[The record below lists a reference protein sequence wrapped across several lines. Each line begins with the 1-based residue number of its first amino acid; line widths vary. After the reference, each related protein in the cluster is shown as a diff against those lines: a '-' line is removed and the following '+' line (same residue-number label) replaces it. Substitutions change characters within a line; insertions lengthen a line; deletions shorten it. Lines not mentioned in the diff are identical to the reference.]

1 MGPETSVGGQPAT
14 SRMPAPGQT
23 VSHYKVLGRI
33 GAGGMGVVYRA
44 EDLKLGRQV
53 ALKFLHEGADNDPDA
68 RARFRREA
76 RTASLL
82 SHPNICTI
90 FEIDEVDGKTFIAFE
105 LLDGDSL
112 DHKIASGLSPREVL
126 EFGIQTADAI
136 DTAHGEGILHRDIKP
151 ANIYITRR
159 GQVKVLDFG
168 LAKPVRKGRG
178 ASALEPSDLT
188 RLEDV
193 MTTSAGMAV
202 GTIAYMSPEQARGET
217 LDSRSDLFSFG
228 VVLYEMATGQQTF
241 RGSTSAVIFDAIL
254 NRDPVSP
261 RHLNPSVSEELERI
275 ILKALEKDREMRYQ
289 SAADMRADLQ
299 RLKRSNE
306 SGRVPISG
314 TQSGIGTVPSGVE
327 SAASLSTNAGLRA
340 GVASAAD
347 VTMVTPA
354 AGSDLRA
361 ASSAPPQIP
370 ARPGGLSPIP
380 AAAPTVTIGAAPAA
394 ASKPSSSALAWAGA
408 AALVLVAGGWFFMR
422 SSTTSGGDAS
432 LQPTSAPAETP
443 IGAPVAEASTATA
456 PAAPLPSSNAVA
468 TATPAAPPPAPPGG
482 ARPVLPAGPS
492 SATPGAPAA
501 GAKPGPPASA
511 KPVAPPPTGAGG
523 ADVATE
529 LRVIADK
536 VDARLYDQAVADL
549 KSLVARAPNDT
560 TSLPAYFQLAEV
572 FDRQGKRD
580 DAMSTYSDIAS
591 RFPSDARS
599 IEARLKLARAI
610 LLTNRRTKD
619 QDARQVL
626 AGIGASVSGPS
637 LADAFELKATIEQ
650 RLKLREMDPVLQT
663 NAPSAV
669 VTLRTLVERVPDA
682 PQVEEALTIL
692 ARAYEEMR
700 RFEYAANAMVQ
711 LATKFP
717 AKHANEMWFEAGEM
731 YERRTP
737 RLQYAR
743 DAYANVPKSSRRF
756 EESQKRIE
764 RIEKQLAR

>member
-1 MGPETSVGGQPAT
+1 
-14 SRMPAPGQT
+14 
-23 VSHYKVLGRI
+23 
-33 GAGGMGVVYRA
+33 
-44 EDLKLGRQV
+44 
-53 ALKFLHEGADNDPDA
+53 LHEGADSNPDA

-112 DHKIASGLSPREVL
+112 DQKIASGLSPREVL

-168 LAKPVRKGRG
+168 LAKPVRKGR
-178 ASALEPSDLT
+178 ASSALEPSDLT

-261 RHLNPSVSEELERI
+261 RQLNPSVSEDLERI

-306 SGRVPISG
+306 SGRLSVSAIQSSVG
-314 TQSGIGTVPSGVE
+314 TAPSGVG
-327 SAASLSTNAGLRA
+327 SAAIQA
-340 GVASAAD
+340 ASAAPHPGLASSAD
-347 VTMVTPA
+347 VTMLTPA
-354 AGSDLRA
+354 VGSG
-361 ASSAPPQIP
+361 P
-370 ARPGGLSPIP
+370 
-380 AAAPTVTIGAAPAA
+380 GAAPAVTPTTPAGPGGVSPIPSAVPAVTRATAHPA
-394 ASKPSSSALAWAGA
+394 ASKSSPSKFSPPALAMAGV
-408 AALVLVAGGWFFMR
+408 AALVLVSGGWFFMR
-422 SSTTSGGDAS
+422 SSTPPVEDAEP
-432 LQPTSAPAETP
+432 LATSAPTETP
-443 IGAPVAEASTATA
+443 GNPPTAEVAASTAPAVPTTPGGAVAATA
-456 PAAPLPSSNAVA
+456 PS
-468 TATPAAPPPAPPGG
+468 TPASATPGG
-482 ARPVLPAGPS
+482 ARTTVPAGPS
-492 SATPGAPAA
+492 SAAPGAAVAGVKPGASAVGGAAATGKPAA
-501 GAKPGPPASA
+501 PATAKPATPPA
-511 KPVAPPPTGAGG
+511 TGG
-523 ADVATE
+523 ADATE

-536 VDARLYDQAVADL
+536 VDARLYDQAVTDL
-549 KSLVARAPNDT
+549 KALVARAPNDAT
-560 TSLPAYFQLAEV
+560 MLPAYFQLAEV

-626 AGIGASVSGPS
+626 AGIGAGVSGPS
-637 LADAFELKATIEQ
+637 LAEAFELKATIEQ

-663 NAPSAV
+663 NAPSAAI
-669 VTLRTLVERVPDA
+669 TLRTLVERVPDA
-682 PQVEEALTIL
+682 PQVEEALIIL
-692 ARAYEEMR
+692 ARVYEEMR
-700 RFEYAANAMVQ
+700 RFEYAASAMVQ

-737 RLQYAR
+737 QLQYAR
-743 DAYANVPKSSRRF
+743 DAYANVPKGSRRF
-756 EESQKRIE
+756 EEAQKRIE